1 MRKWIEL
8 LSFLFFLSALPIS
21 LLRADIC
28 EIEVYP
34 DIKTGQSFPKDF
46 LGVYQTPL
54 QPLEK
59 LLRSLPFLQELG
71 IKNLRYELGWGKP
84 DALAFDC
91 ISGSLGKIK
100 CDFSPLDPF
109 FSALRNLK
117 IHPLF
122 VISYCPNPLK
132 SREGWE
138 AWKDPPSSLIAW
150 RYICKLF
157 AKHLAD
163 LGLHP
168 SYEIWNE
175 PDLGHNSWK
184 DFFYGDPSIYSEV
197 YKFAV
202 EGLLEGDG
210 KATVGGAG
218 VAWNQ
223 AYNQAILSSGAKV
236 DFISTHAYGP
246 ETLIRHLNWA
256 KSIIRD
262 DIPIYLTEYA
272 SYNEFGL
279 QAPVSRY
286 QASSAFFRD
295 LKKMLEYYPTLKK
308 VYWAQ
313 WIDDALGLLTNDLH
327 RKALF
332 NAFYIYQ
339 RLLPEEALKYDLRN
353 SGEVGIL
360 AGRKGEKVGVVIWN
374 ESEREKQLRVI
385 IRNLP
390 LRKGRMEVYRIDS
403 QHSSFIDNPK
413 SERLEVAETHSVEL
427 GTALWEGTLPPLS
440 TSFLLLRK

>member
-1 MRKWIEL
+1 MKNWKNL
-8 LSFLFFLSALPIS
+8 LGFLFLPLIPSIS
-21 LLRADIC
+21 TSRADVTK
-28 EIEVYP
+28 IEVFA
-34 DIKTGQSFPKDF
+34 DTKTGQIFPKDF

-54 QPLEK
+54 QPLDK
-59 LLRSLPFLQELG
+59 LLRSLSFLQELG

-91 ISGSLGKIK
+91 ISGSVGKIK
-100 CDFSPLDPF
+100 CDFSSLDPF
-109 FSALRNLK
+109 FSALRDLK
-117 IHPLF
+117 VNPLF

-138 AWKDPPSSLIAW
+138 AWKDPPSSLVSW
-150 RYICKLF
+150 RYVCKLF

-175 PDLGHNSWK
+175 PDLGNDGWK
-184 DFFYGDPSIYSEV
+184 DFFYGDPSIYSNV

-223 AYNQAILSSGAKV
+223 AYNQAILSSGARV
-236 DFISTHAYGP
+236 DFISIHAYGP
-246 ETLIRHLNWA
+246 ESLIRHLDWA
-256 KSIIRD
+256 ISLIRG

-272 SYNEFGL
+272 SFNQFGL

-295 LKKMLEYYPTLKK
+295 LKKMLEYYPVLRK

-339 RLLPEEALKYDLRN
+339 RLLPKEACKYDLRD
-353 SGEVGIL
+353 GEVGVL
-360 AGRKGEKVGVVIWN
+360 AGSDREKVGVVVWN
-374 ESEREKQLRVI
+374 ESEKEKRLRVI
-385 IRNLP
+385 VRNLP
-390 LRKGRMEVYRIDS
+390 FKGGRMEVYRIDS
-403 QHSSFIDNPK
+403 QHSSFVDKPE
-413 SERLEVAETHSVEL
+413 SERLEVVEL
-427 GTALWEGTLPPLS
+427 HSIESRTAQWEGTLPPLS
-440 TSFLLLRK
+440 TLFLMLSK